1 MKVVL
6 AYSGGLDTTV
16 LLTWLQEK
24 YDAEV
29 ICYCANVGQ
38 EEELDGLEQKAI
50 THGAKKC
57 YVDDV
62 QEEFVNEYIFPML
75 QANAIYEGT
84 YLLGTSIA
92 RPLIAKRMV
101 EIAEKEGAE
110 AICHGAT
117 GKGNDQVRFELT
129 AYALNPNIK
138 IIAPWRMPDE
148 FSFIGRT
155 DMINY
160 LNERNIPTTVSSEKP
175 YSTDRNI
182 LHMSFEGG
190 ILEDP
195 WVEPDESMWCM
206 TKPLSKA
213 ADEPEIVTISFNE
226 GVPIAINN
234 EKLSPAK
241 LLKKLNDMGCNHA
254 VGRIDIVENRYT
266 GMKDRGV
273 YETPGGTIIYHAHR
287 ALESI
292 TLDREVMHL
301 RDSFIPKYSELIY
314 NGYWFSP
321 EREMLQASILQT
333 QKNVTGEVR
342 IKLFKGAVHISGR
355 RSPNSLY
362 NPELVSFDES
372 GGYDQSDATGF
383 IKLNAL
389 RLRVLA
395 SVKSLI
401 QKK

>member
-24 YDAEV
+24 YNAEV

-38 EEELDGLEQKAI
+38 EDELIGLEKQALE
-50 THGAKKC
+50 HGAVKC
-57 YVDDV
+57 FVDDV
-62 QEEFVNEYIFPML
+62 QNEFVKDYIFPVM

-101 EIAEKEGAE
+101 EIASQEGAE

-129 AYALNPNIK
+129 AYALNPDIK

-148 FSFIGRT
+148 FSFEGRI

-160 LNERNIPTTVSSEKP
+160 LNKRNIPCSVSAEKP
-175 YSTDRNI
+175 YSTDRNL
-182 LHMSFEGG
+182 LHISFEGG
-190 ILEDP
+190 VLEDP
-195 WVEPDESMWCM
+195 WQEPDESMWCM
-206 TKPLSKA
+206 TKPLSHALDK
-213 ADEPEIVTISFNE
+213 PEDIILGFQDGIPRS
-226 GVPIAINN
+226 INSVEYN
-234 EKLSPAK
+234 PSDLLS
-241 LLKKLNDMGCNHA
+241 KLNQIGCEHA

-273 YETPGGTIIYHAHR
+273 YETPGGTIIHHAHR

-292 TLDREVMHL
+292 TMDREVMHL
-301 RDSFIPKYSELIY
+301 RDSLIPKYAELVY
-314 NGYWFSP
+314 NGYWHSP
-321 EREMLQASILQT
+321 EREMLQASIYQS
-333 QKNVTGEVR
+333 QINVTGEVKL
-342 IKLFKGAVHISGR
+342 KLFKGAVHICGR
-355 RSPNSLY
+355 RSPFSLY

-372 GGYDQSDATGF
+372 GGYNQSDATGF

-395 SVKSLI
+395 SM
-401 QKK
+401 KKRSNK

>member
-24 YDAEV
+24 YNADV

-38 EEELDGLEQKAI
+38 DDELDGLEVQALK
-50 THGAKKC
+50 HGAVKC

-62 QEEFVNEYIFPML
+62 QNEFVADYIFPMM

-92 RPLIAKRMV
+92 RPLIAKKMV
-101 EIAEKEGAE
+101 EIAKKEGAE

-129 AYALNPNIK
+129 AYALNPDIK
-138 IIAPWRMPDE
+138 VIAPWRMPDE
-148 FSFIGRT
+148 FSFEGRK
-155 DMINY
+155 DMIDY
-160 LNERNIPTTVSSEKP
+160 LKNRNIPCSVSLDKP
-175 YSTDRNI
+175 YSTDRNL
-182 LHMSFEGG
+182 LHISFEGG

-195 WVEPDESMWCM
+195 WEEPDENMWCM
-206 TKPLSKA
+206 TKPLSQASDNPENIILGFNDGVLKSINGKELKP
-213 ADEPEIVTISFNE
+213 ADLLHTLNYIGCEH
-226 GVPIAINN
+226 AI
-234 EKLSPAK
+234 
-241 LLKKLNDMGCNHA
+241 
-254 VGRIDIVENRYT
+254 GRVDIVENRYT

-292 TLDREVMHL
+292 TMDREVMHL
-301 RDSFIPKYSELIY
+301 RDSLVSKYSELIY

-321 EREMLQASILQT
+321 EREMLQASIDQS
-333 QKNVTGEVR
+333 QINVTGEVKL
-342 IKLFKGAVHISGR
+342 KLFKGGVHVCGR
-355 RSPNSLY
+355 RSPFSLY
-362 NPELVSFDES
+362 NTSLVSFDES
-372 GGYDQSDATGF
+372 GGYNQSDATGF

-395 SVKSLI
+395 SI
-401 QKK
+401 KKNYKK